1 MRLKAVSG
9 IMLCVFLAEMLLSSM
24 VMVGVNAAP
33 VAKLCVDIPCW
44 VGWNNHEF
52 VANVNITDVE
62 NLYSFEFKLG
72 WNTTYMNL
80 IGVEISPPTEWSTNY
95 VVVKNETVENHNAT
109 HGRYWLNV
117 SALAP
122 APSFNGSRILAKL
135 TFKVTYY
142 VVSDPVIENWC
153 LLNLYDTNLR
163 DLKGLLISHEVYNGS
178 VVVISQCPCIPFFDM
193 WPDYYKATTVG
204 ENFTVDIYLLL
215 YNAYFWDG
223 GWKARLGYNT
233 TLLDVIQVEEGP
245 FIGRFRPADKRFFTV
260 DIHEEEGYVN
270 MTGGTLGTCATPYGS
285 GTIAKVTF
293 QATFAT
299 TLPTIATSVLD
310 LDANLTDSEG
320 KSGWELEAFDGLYE
334 APSLPPAAVGGISVP
349 VNKLS
354 LLAPYIGLTVLL
366 AVAVIAAVYVR
377 KRKRHTEIIS

>member
-1 MRLKAVSG
+1 MI
-9 IMLCVFLAEMLLSSM
+9 IMLGVFLAEMLLLSM
-24 VMVGVNAAP
+24 VMVCVNATP

-62 NLYSFEFKLG
+62 DLYSFEFKLG

-80 IGVEISPPTEWSTNY
+80 TGVEISPPTEWSTNY
-95 VVVKNETVENHNAT
+95 VVVKNETIENYNAT

-135 TFKVTYY
+135 TFKVTFH
-142 VVSDPVIENWC
+142 VVSDPVIEIWC

-163 DLKGLLISHEVYNGS
+163 DPKGLLISHEVYNGS
-178 VVVISQCPCIPFFDM
+178 VVVISQCPCIPFIDM
-193 WPDYYKATTVG
+193 WPNYYKATTVG
-204 ENFTVDIYLLL
+204 ENFTANIHLRL

-245 FIGRFRPADKRFFTV
+245 FIRRFRPADKRFFTV

-270 MTGGTLGTCATPYGS
+270 MTGGTLGPCATPYGG
-285 GTIAKVTF
+285 GTVAHVTF
-293 QATFAT
+293 RATYAT
-299 TLPTIATSVLD
+299 TQPIIATCVLD

-320 KSGWELEAFDGLYE
+320 QSGWELEAYDGLYE
-334 APSLPPAAVGGISVP
+334 APSLPPTAVGGICIP
-349 VNKLS
+349 VNKLE
-354 LLAPYIGLTVLL
+354 LLAPYLALVATMIL
-366 AVAVIAAVYVR
+366 AVSISVAIIKYR
-377 KRKRHTEIIS
+377 KKQ